1 MDPYTPPSARVGD
14 PVPRDPHRHL
24 MSMRRDQGRPGLV
37 WTTQILLGIFMAM
50 VAFIAVT
57 RILNPPPVANGTI
70 ILASLV
76 LWNGGL
82 LVLFGTLMYGLV
94 VRRRWAWHGSIVFA
108 AFLLLCLAMG
118 WWLGNRNAATYS
130 SSAEQGG
137 AMVATIFWSV
147 LLGVYPFALFFSQ
160 KVRRFLSVD
169 RTDVS

>member
-1 MDPYTPPSARVGD
+1 
-14 PVPRDPHRHL
+14 
-24 MSMRRDQGRPGLV
+24 
-37 WTTQILLGIFMAM
+37 
-50 VAFIAVT
+50 
-57 RILNPPPVANGTI
+57 
-70 ILASLV
+70 
-76 LWNGGL
+76 
-82 LVLFGTLMYGLV
+82 
-94 VRRRWAWHGSIVFA
+94 
-108 AFLLLCLAMG
+108 MG